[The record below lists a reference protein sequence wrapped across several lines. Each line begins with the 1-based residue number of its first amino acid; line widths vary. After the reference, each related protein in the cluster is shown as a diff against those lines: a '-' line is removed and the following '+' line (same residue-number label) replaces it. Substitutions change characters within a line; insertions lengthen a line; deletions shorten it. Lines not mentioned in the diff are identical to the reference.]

1 MEGLEPRDRWPMEPL
16 FPLGVLAPMLGAA
29 SAILAGVVQSLDKRP
44 VTGWTYANQGQ
55 SHPLVAMVGQ
65 SAMEIE
71 STWLHVRRAVAMLD
85 ETAPQSVLH
94 GFPHAPIQADCGY
107 QRSGKRECWEDV
119 CQYRV

>member
-29 SAILAGVVQSLDKRP
+29 SAILEGVVQSLDKRP

-55 SHPLVAMVGQ
+55 SHTLVAMVGQ

-71 STWLHVRRAVAMLD
+71 SAWLHVRRAVAMLD
-85 ETAPQSVLH
+85 ETAQQRVLT
-94 GFPHAPIQADCGY
+94 GFDKAHIQADC
-107 QRSGKRECWEDV
+107 RSEEHTPELHS
-119 CQYRV
+119 